1 VVITGA
7 STGIGEACAHHL
19 AGLGMRVFAGVRK
32 EQDGER
38 LRSAGGERVIPVRI
52 DVTDH
57 ASIHASVEEVE
68 SALGGQGLG
77 GLVNNAGVAVSSPQ
91 EFLPAEE
98 LRRQLEVNVV
108 GAVETTRAFM
118 PLLRAGQGRIVNMG
132 SVGGRVALPFVGPYA
147 ASKAALA
154 SLTEALRQELRPWR
168 MWAAVVEPG
177 AIATP
182 IWEKGDREAQ
192 AFLDGLPPEGHRLYG
207 EAMDAGRRAAQAIAA
222 KGLPPEDVARVVEH
236 ALTSP
241 RPRARYLVGRE
252 AKTRAAARRWLPA
265 RAFEALV
272 ERELRRGG

>member
-1 VVITGA
+1 MITGA
-7 STGIGEACAHHL
+7 STGIGETCARHL
-19 AGLGMRVFAGVRK
+19 ADLGMRVFAGVRK

-38 LRSAGGERVIPVRI
+38 LRSASGDRIVPVRI

-57 ASIHASVEEVE
+57 GSIRASVEEVE
-68 SALGGQGLG
+68 KALGGQGLG
-77 GLVNNAGVAVSSPQ
+77 GLVNNAGVAVTSPQ

-98 LRRQLEVNVV
+98 LRRQLEVNVI
-108 GAVETTRAFM
+108 GAVETTRAFL
-118 PLLRAGQGRIVNMG
+118 PLLRVGKGRVVNMG
-132 SVGGRVALPFVGPYA
+132 SVGGRVALPFVGPYG

-154 SLTEALRQELRPWR
+154 ALTDALRQELRPWR

-182 IWEKGDREAQ
+182 IWDKGGKEAE
-192 AFLDGLPPEGHRLYG
+192 AVLERLPPEGHRLYG
-207 EAMDAGRRAAQAIAA
+207 EAMEGARRAAQTIGEG
-222 KGLPPEDVARVVEH
+222 GLPPETVARVVEH

-252 AKTRAAARRWLPA
+252 AKMRAAARRWLPA
-265 RAFEALV
+265 RTFEALV